1 VPHGSFNR
9 ALLPGVAIFA
19 CAFLLFGAFSL
30 ADAQSDEATLFTE
43 GYQAYLKGDAEKAIA
58 TLTDVLKQFPN
69 GRVTDLALYWLG
81 KSYRKADRTQEA
93 LTTFRE
99 LKARFPQ
106 SFMFGHAS
114 RQIAALEKKAPS
126 EQAAP
131 SPEPKAAAKPPVE
144 PPAEPKPEAPP
155 KVADKPES
163 KPPVKPEAPPREAV
177 KPPVEQPPPA
187 AKPEAP
193 PKIAAKP
200 ESKPPVKTKPAIK
213 PETAPKV
220 AAKKEMA
227 PDNRRKAIE
236 SYERIIRQ
244 APDSPEAAKAR
255 ARLAEL
261 RAGEKPA
268 PVKPGRVPPSK
279 IPARPPLSAP
289 SAGESVFLVVERVA
303 GMEVTDVGSRYVAI
317 SGDSVTAPFGVAN
330 RGNAEDA
337 FLLISTLPP
346 SYQAVFF
353 HDPDGSGKAKV
364 GEPSV
369 TETPRLGIG
378 QRARFVLRA
387 RLPIEMS
394 DGAGQPFEIKVSS
407 KSDPA
412 VSQAAPTTL
421 VASAPALRGTF
432 TLDRAKVKPGDAVSY
447 TLSLSNVGSADA
459 RSARVV
465 VSYPGAF
472 SLVQATPSASSVDPQ
487 VHTVTWDL
495 ARLAPNDRPAVRLD
509 FRVTDDALADQ
520 ELGVRAVLQS
530 TVGEQT
536 VSVVSAAARVEAVAG
551 VRMTGAE
558 AFRTVFPRETVLL
571 PFTLRNTGNGPDRF
585 VLKSQSDLGG
595 EVTVVEDRNRDGVRQ
610 QDELVVETTRLL
622 NPQEE
627 IALLAELA
635 VPSDA
640 PDAKRH
646 SIRVAATSERSRS
659 VTSETG
665 RLVVVARPVVAVATQ
680 MTAKEG
686 IPGKVFSYQLVCTN
700 TGTSPARRVL
710 ISESLPPELEFVDAQ
725 PRPGQIEGQR
735 LAWEIP
741 DLGSGQQ
748 EVLTVGVR
756 VKQGIPA
763 GTPLRKSTMVRYR
776 DIKDQVYES
785 SPGREGP

>member
-1 VPHGSFNR
+1 VPHGFFNR
-9 ALLPGVAIFA
+9 AVLPVVAVFV

-30 ADAQSDEATLFTE
+30 AEAQPDEATLFTE
-43 GYQAYLKGDAEKAIA
+43 GYQAYLKGETEQAIA

-69 GRVTDLALYWLG
+69 GRVNDLALYWLG
-81 KSYRKADRTQEA
+81 KSYQKAGRTQEA
-93 LTTFRE
+93 LAAFRE
-99 LKARFPQ
+99 LKTRFPQ
-106 SFMFGHAS
+106 SSMFGHAS
-114 RQIAALEKKAPS
+114 RQIAALEKKALP

-131 SPEPKAAAKPPVE
+131 PPEPKAAAKPPVE
-144 PPAEPKPEAPP
+144 PPAEVKPEVPP
-155 KVADKPES
+155 KVVA
-163 KPPVKPEAPPREAV
+163 KPEAPPREAV
-177 KPPVEQPPPA
+177 KPPVEPPPPA
-187 AKPEAP
+187 VKPEAP
-193 PKIAAKP
+193 PKVAAKP
-200 ESKPPVKTKPAIK
+200 EPKPPAEPKPAVKPK
-213 PETAPKV
+213 PETVP
-220 AAKKEMA
+220 KKE
-227 PDNRRKAIE
+227 IV
-236 SYERIIRQ
+236 
-244 APDSPEAAKAR
+244 
-255 ARLAEL
+255 
-261 RAGEKPA
+261 KPA
-268 PVKPGRVPPSK
+268 PAKPGRMPPSK

-289 SAGESVFLVVERVA
+289 PAGESVFLVVERVA
-303 GMEVTDVGSRYVAI
+303 GLEVTEVGGRYVAI
-317 SGDSVTAPFGVAN
+317 SGDSVAVPFGVTN

-353 HDPDGSGKAKV
+353 HDPDGSGRVRAE
-364 GEPSV
+364 EPSV
-369 TETPRLGIG
+369 TETPRLSTS

-407 KSDPA
+407 KADPA

-432 TLDRAKVKPGDAVSY
+432 ALDRTKVKPGDAVSY
-447 TLSLSNVGSADA
+447 TLSLANIGSADA

-465 VSYPGAF
+465 VSYPGALR
-472 SLVQATPSASSVDPQ
+472 LVQVAPSASSVDPQ
-487 VHTVTWDL
+487 VNTVTWDL
-495 ARLAPNDRPAVRLD
+495 ARLAPNERPAVRLD
-509 FRVTDDALADQ
+509 FRVADDALADQ
-520 ELGVRAVLQS
+520 DLGVRAVLQS
-530 TVGEQT
+530 AVGEQT
-536 VSVVSAAARVEAVAG
+536 VSVVSAVVKVEAVAG
-551 VRMTGAE
+551 VRMAGAE

-595 EVTVVEDRNRDGVRQ
+595 GVTVVEDRNRDGVRQ
-610 QDELVVETTRLL
+610 QDEPVVEVTRLL

-646 SIRVAATSERSRS
+646 SIRLAAASERARS
-659 VTSETG
+659 VIAETG
-665 RLVVVARPVVAVATQ
+665 RLVVIARPVVAVATQ
-680 MTAKEG
+680 MAAKEG
-686 IPGKVFSYQLVCTN
+686 IPGKVFSYRLVATN

-710 ISESLPPELEFVDAQ
+710 VSESLPPELEFVDAQ

-735 LAWEIP
+735 LAWEIA

-756 VKQGIPA
+756 IKQGVPA
-763 GTPLRKSTMVRYR
+763 GTPVRKSTMVRYR
-776 DIKDQVYES
+776 DMKDQVYES

>member
-1 VPHGSFNR
+1 M
-9 ALLPGVAIFA
+9 
-19 CAFLLFGAFSL
+19 LFGAFSL
-30 ADAQSDEATLFTE
+30 TNAQPDEATLFTE
-43 GYQAYLKGDAEKAIA
+43 GYQAYLKGDTEKAIA
-58 TLTDVLKQFPN
+58 ALTDVLKQFPN
-69 GRVTDLALYWLG
+69 GRVNDLALYWLG
-81 KSYRKADRTQEA
+81 KSYQKADRTQEA
-93 LTTFRE
+93 LAAFRE
-99 LKARFPQ
+99 LKTRFPQ
-106 SFMFGHAS
+106 SSMFGHAS
-114 RQIAALEKKAPS
+114 RQIAALEKKAPA

-131 SPEPKAAAKPPVE
+131 PPEPKTAAKPPSE
-144 PPAEPKPEAPP
+144 PPAEPKPAAPP
-155 KVADKPES
+155 KVAAQPE
-163 KPPVKPEAPPREAV
+163 P
-177 KPPVEQPPPA
+177 KPPVE
-187 AKPEAP
+187 AKPA
-193 PKIAAKP
+193 
-200 ESKPPVKTKPAIK
+200 TKP
-213 PETAPKV
+213 
-220 AAKKEMA
+220 EMA
-227 PDNRRKAIE
+227 PQVAAPRAMAPENRRKAIE

-255 ARLAEL
+255 ERIAEL

-268 PVKPGRVPPSK
+268 PAKPGRVPPAK
-279 IPARPPLSAP
+279 MPARPPLSAP
-289 SAGESVFLVVERVA
+289 PAGESVFLVVERVA
-303 GMEVTDVGSRYVAI
+303 GMEVTDVGGRYVAV
-317 SGDSVTAPFGVAN
+317 SGDSVTVPFGVMN

-337 FLLISTLPP
+337 FLLTATLPP
-346 SYQAVFF
+346 SFQPVFF
-353 HDPDGSGKAKV
+353 HDAEGNGKVKD

-421 VASAPALRGTF
+421 AASAPALRGTF
-432 TLDRAKVKPGDAVSY
+432 ALDRAQVKPGDAVSY

-472 SLVQATPSASSVDPQ
+472 RLMQVTPSASSVDPQ

-509 FRVTDDALADQ
+509 FRVADDAVADQ
-520 ELGVRAVLQS
+520 DLGVRAVLQS
-530 TVGEQT
+530 AVGEPT
-536 VSVVSAAARVEAVAG
+536 VSVVSAAVRVEAVAG
-551 VRMTGAE
+551 VRVAGTE

-571 PFTLRNTGNGPDRF
+571 PFTLKNTGNGPDRF
-585 VLKSQSDLGG
+585 ALTSQSDLGG
-595 EVTVVEDRNRDGVRQ
+595 GVTVVEDRNRDGVRQ
-610 QDELVVETTRLL
+610 PNEPVVETTRLL

-627 IALLAELA
+627 IALLAELV

-665 RLVVVARPVVAVATQ
+665 RLVIVARPVVAVATQ
-680 MTAKEG
+680 ITAKEG

-710 ISESLPPELEFVDAQ
+710 VSESLPPELEFVDAQ

-735 LAWEIP
+735 LAWEIA

-756 VKQGIPA
+756 VKKGIPA
-763 GTPLRKSTMVRYR
+763 GTPVRKFTMVRYR